1 LVISGQAYFVHE
13 GANPAYYLLIPKVD
27 GATVASDDF
36 SGFSAGVAAA
46 HEVVASGNGI
56 DEVSVAYTVVHPV
69 GPGNYTVSQDGGSV
83 TLNPTT
89 WIHAMNELTATF
101 VPTGGIT

>member
-13 GANPAYYLLIPKVD
+13 GASPAYYVLIPKVD
-27 GATVASDDF
+27 GAIVASNDF
-36 SGFSAGVAAA
+36 SGFPAGVAAA
-46 HEVVASGNGI
+46 YEVVASGSGI

-69 GPGNYTVSQDGGSV
+69 GPGTHTVSQDAVLCPSTQRLG
-83 TLNPTT
+83 L
-89 WIHAMNELTATF
+89 MRNELTATF